1 MALLTELAVDTLD
14 LSDNKR
20 LDDGSMQVGGRAQ
33 CSGVCSTSCAFAC
46 CWKAAQIGPGL
57 CAPALP
63 ASSLPTSFFSPWR
76 LRTHGLQALSH
87 APRLR
92 SLAINC
98 CPKVSDRG
106 LLALTRCA
114 PLRHLSADRCPQ
126 LSSTALVALQH
137 RLPLLRVAR
146 PAGGRGL
153 LAQPQLEY

>member
-1 MALLTELAVDTLD
+1 MHAAD
-14 LSDNKR
+14 LHS
-20 LDDGSMQVGGRAQ
+20 
-33 CSGVCSTSCAFAC
+33 
-46 CWKAAQIGPGL
+46 
-57 CAPALP
+57 P
-63 ASSLPTSFFSPWR
+63 ASNACDVCPLTMTRAPTR
-76 LRTHGLQALSH
+76 LQALSH

-106 LLALTRCA
+106 LLALTRCGT
-114 PLRHLSADRCPQ
+114 LRHLSADRCPQ
-126 LSSTALVALQH
+126 LSSSTLVALQH